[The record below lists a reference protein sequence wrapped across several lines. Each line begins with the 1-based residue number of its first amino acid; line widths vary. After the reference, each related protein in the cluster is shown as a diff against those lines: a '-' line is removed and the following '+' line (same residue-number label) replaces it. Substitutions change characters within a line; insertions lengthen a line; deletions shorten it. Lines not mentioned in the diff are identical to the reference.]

1 MMDKIAR
8 FMMGRY
14 GNDTLNN
21 HLLILVIV
29 LIIGN
34 IFLQNPF
41 IQVFEI
47 MLWCYVIFRMLSRQ
61 VYKRN
66 AENEAYLN
74 LFKPINR
81 KMNLIKKNAQDKDNK
96 YFRCPSC
103 KQMVRVPRGKG
114 KVEITCPKCHTR
126 FDKRT

>member
-21 HLLILVIV
+21 HLLILVII
-29 LIIGN
+29 LIVSN

-47 MLWCYVIFRMLSRQ
+47 MLWGYVIFRMLSRQ

-103 KQMVRVPRGKG
+103 KQMVRVPKGKG
-114 KVEITCPKCHTR
+114 KVEITCPKCRTR

>member
-1 MMDKIAR
+1 
-8 FMMGRY
+8 MMGRY

-21 HLLILVIV
+21 HLLILVII
-29 LIIGN
+29 LIVSN

-47 MLWCYVIFRMLSRQ
+47 MLWGYVIFRMLSRQ

-103 KQMVRVPRGKG
+103 KQMVRVPKGKG
-114 KVEITCPKCHTR
+114 KVEITCPKCRTR